1 MSAMPAQQTRRADS
15 KGRVT
20 LPDIF
25 KGQQVLFR
33 KVNETTLEISVAR
46 VVPADEAWL
55 HQNAMAMAMVRAGLK
70 DAADGN
76 YDDNPPVITDEE

>member
-1 MSAMPAQQTRRADS
+1 MSAIPIQRVRRADK

-25 KGQQVLFR
+25 KGQPVLFR
-33 KVNETTLEISVAR
+33 KVSETTVEISVAK

-55 HQNAMAMAMVRAGLK
+55 HENSTAMAMVQAGLK
-70 DAADGN
+70 DAASSN
-76 YDDNPPVITDEE
+76 YDDNPPVIPDVE